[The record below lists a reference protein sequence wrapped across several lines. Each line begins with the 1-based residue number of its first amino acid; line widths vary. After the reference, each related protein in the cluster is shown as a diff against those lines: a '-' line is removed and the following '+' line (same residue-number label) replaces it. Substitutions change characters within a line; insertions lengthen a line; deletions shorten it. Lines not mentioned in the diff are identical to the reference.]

1 MAAPTD
7 PVDAFL
13 ARVLPPDPAP
23 AARAEAAVAPNQG
36 ALLHLL
42 ARAVGARRV
51 LEVGTLNG
59 YSASWLASALPPG
72 GELVSVEVDPD
83 AAAAAQANL
92 ARAGLAAVA
101 RVVVGP
107 ALEVLP
113 RLAGPFDLVFLDGD
127 KAESARTLAAVLALC
142 RPGTLVVADNVVRGG
157 AVADPEDPDPRVRG
171 VRALAD
177 AVAADPRLVATA
189 LQTVGE
195 KGHDGLLLALVV

>member
-1 MAAPTD
+1 MD

-13 ARVLPPDPAP
+13 ARLLPPDPAP

-51 LEVGTLNG
+51 LEVGALHG
-59 YSASWLASALPPG
+59 YSAAWLATALPAD
-72 GELVSVEVDPD
+72 GELVTLEVDPG
-83 AAAAAQANL
+83 AAAAAA
-92 ARAGLAAVA
+92 AAVPAA

-107 ALEVLP
+107 ALETL
-113 RLAGPFDLVFLDGD
+113 RDLDGPFDLVFLDGD
-127 KAESARTLAAVLALC
+127 KAQAAETLAAVLPLC

-157 AVADPEDPDPRVRG
+157 AVADPDDPDPRVRG
-171 VRALAD
+171 VRALVD
-177 AVAADPRLVATA
+177 AVAAEPRLVATA

>member
-1 MAAPTD
+1 MD

-13 ARVLPPDPAP
+13 ARLLPPDPAP

-51 LEVGTLNG
+51 LEVGTLHG
-59 YSASWLASALPPG
+59 YSAAWLATALPAD
-72 GELVSVEVDPD
+72 GELVTLEVDPG
-83 AAAAAQANL
+83 AAAAAA
-92 ARAGLAAVA
+92 AAVPAA

-107 ALEVLP
+107 ALETL
-113 RLAGPFDLVFLDGD
+113 RDLDGPFDLVFLDGD
-127 KAESARTLAAVLALC
+127 KAQAAETLAAVLPLC

-157 AVADPEDPDPRVRG
+157 AVADPDDPDPRVRG
-171 VRALAD
+171 VRALVD
-177 AVAADPRLVATA
+177 AVAAEPRLVATA